1 MFAVQEIT
9 DSKRLRML
17 LRIARRTAELELGA
31 PSVCCTVGEETA
43 TIDGRFGGAFVT
55 FCRGKRLRGCVG
67 SFSAT
72 DNIEETI
79 RDVTRKSLVDSRFVT
94 NPITAEE
101 LPSLNIEIS
110 LLTEPVET
118 TDPLSLVLGYHGII
132 VRRGAQSGCFLPKVS
147 SERSWNAE
155 RFLSN
160 CCTMKA
166 NLPADA
172 WRKPD
177 TSVWFFTAQVFSENQ
192 LAKNATGEQ

>member
-17 LRIARRTAELELGA
+17 LRIARRTAEIELCA
-31 PSVCCTVGEETA
+31 PSALCTVGQETS
-43 TIDGRFGGAFVT
+43 TIEGRFGGVFVT
-55 FCRGKRLRGCVG
+55 FSRGKRMRGCVG
-67 SFSAT
+67 SFAAT
-72 DNIEETI
+72 DNLEETI

-110 LLTEPVET
+110 VLTEPVES

-132 VRRGAQSGCFLPKVS
+132 VRCGGQSGCFLPKVAA
-147 SERSWNAE
+147 ERSWNAE
-155 RFLSN
+155 QFLSN

-166 NLPADA
+166 SLPAGA
-172 WRKPD
+172 WRKSD
-177 TSVWFFTAQVFSENQ
+177 TSVWLFRAQVFSENQ
-192 LAKNATGEQ
+192 LAKNATG

>member
-17 LRIARRTAELELGA
+17 LRIARRTAEIELCAPNA
-31 PSVCCTVGEETA
+31 PSTDGEETA
-43 TIDGRFGGAFVT
+43 PIEGHFGGVFVT
-55 FCRGKRLRGCVG
+55 FCSGKLLRGCVG
-67 SFSAT
+67 SFAAT
-72 DNIEETI
+72 DNLEETI

-94 NPITAEE
+94 NPIAATE

-132 VRRGAQSGCFLPKVS
+132 VRRGAQSGCFLPKVA

-155 RFLSN
+155 QFLSN

-166 NLPADA
+166 DLPADA

-177 TSVWFFTAQVFSENQ
+177 TSVWLFAAQVFSESQ
-192 LAKNATGEQ
+192 LAKNATG